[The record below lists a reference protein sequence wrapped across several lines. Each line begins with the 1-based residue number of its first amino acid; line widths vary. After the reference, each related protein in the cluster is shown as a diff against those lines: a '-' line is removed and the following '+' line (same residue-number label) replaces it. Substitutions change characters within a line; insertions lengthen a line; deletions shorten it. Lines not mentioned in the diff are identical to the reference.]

1 MANQKKRF
9 RQKREK
15 PEFDQKLLD
24 LARVTRVVKGGR
36 RFSFRATMV
45 IGNKKGRVGLGV
57 AKGTDVSVAIT
68 KAVADAKKNMVN
80 IARTDSTI
88 SFEVREKFGAARVMI
103 KPAKEGKGIVAGG
116 AMRSVIELAGIRDIT
131 AKSFGSSNK
140 INVAKATIKSLTMLE
155 GKRSKPINKK
165 KVEKDTIVDK
175 RKIEKKEKIKP
186 ASDKSM
192 AGEEESKK

>member
-45 IGNKKGRVGLGV
+45 IGNRKGRVGLGV

-68 KAVADAKKNMVN
+68 KAIADAKKNMVN
-80 IARTDSTI
+80 VVRTDSTI
-88 SFEVREKFGAARVMI
+88 SFEVREKFGAAKVMI

-116 AMRSVIELAGIRDIT
+116 AMRSVIELAGIKDIT

-140 INVAKATIKSLTMLE
+140 INVAKATIKSLTMLV
-155 GKRSKPINKK
+155 GKKTNSAKDDGKK
-165 KVEKDTIVDK
+165 DDFTKKDSND
-175 RKIEKKEKIKP
+175 KKEPKK
-186 ASDKSM
+186 
-192 AGEEESKK
+192 EEVKK

>member
-45 IGNKKGRVGLGV
+45 IGNRKGRVGLGV

-80 IARTDSTI
+80 VVRTDSTI
-88 SFEVREKFGAARVMI
+88 SFEVREKFGAAKVMI

-116 AMRSVIELAGIRDIT
+116 AMRSVIELAGIKDIT

-140 INVAKATIKSLTMLE
+140 INVAKATVKALTMVV
-155 GKRSKPINKK
+155 GK
-165 KVEKDTIVDK
+165 
-175 RKIEKKEKIKP
+175 KIKP
-186 ASDKSM
+186 VEKKSKDVVVESEKIDEKKS
-192 AGEEESKK
+192 EEKIIKK